1 MVQTYTATAQQP
13 AQSEQDQAIDL
24 GHYIGVFRRRIFYFA
39 IPFVLIL
46 IIGFL
51 ISAIQRPIYRA
62 EGKILVEP
70 PAIPTDLVEPTV
82 TGPATERIEVIQQR
96 IMNRDNLLSIVKKF
110 GLFATEQRWMSGTQ
124 LLDLMRDRA
133 EIQLVDIDT
142 EISQSKDGKKL
153 ATPAAPRPNNK
164 NPAIAFTISFEYENP
179 ELAMKVANE
188 FLTMILNEDVRA
200 RTNRATETTQFLA
213 QEVKRLQGGLD
224 SLNAQIFEAKR
235 NAPISEVIGRGDA
248 ALEKFKSQV
257 AVLTA
262 MKADLV
268 QKETIYSEAHP
279 AVKSLKKRIAA
290 LEKEISQA
298 PKVDPIHP
306 QPTTNIDEL
315 EQQQTS
321 IAKNLDDASK
331 KLIAARLGE
340 SMERNQQSEPLL
352 VIEQPTVPQQ
362 PVKPKRLKLFAV
374 SFALAAI
381 AGVGAVFLVE
391 MFDKSIRGSQELVG
405 VIDSRLVVAIPYIST
420 TGEMLARKHKII
432 RLWAFLA
439 VALSAGIAGAL
450 YIGIEIDFSWFD
462 RPWLA
467 SLTHL
472 SK

>member
-1 MVQTYTATAQQP
+1 M
-13 AQSEQDQAIDL
+13 
-24 GHYIGVFRRRIFYFA
+24 
-39 IPFVLIL
+39 
-46 IIGFL
+46 
-51 ISAIQRPIYRA
+51 
-62 EGKILVEP
+62 
-70 PAIPTDLVEPTV
+70 
-82 TGPATERIEVIQQR
+82 
-96 IMNRDNLLSIVKKF
+96 
-110 GLFATEQRWMSGTQ
+110 
-124 LLDLMRDRA
+124 
-133 EIQLVDIDT
+133 
-142 EISQSKDGKKL
+142 
-153 ATPAAPRPNNK
+153 
-164 NPAIAFTISFEYENP
+164 
-179 ELAMKVANE
+179 
-188 FLTMILNEDVRA
+188 
-200 RTNRATETTQFLA
+200 ETTQFLA
-213 QEVKRLQGGLD
+213 QEVKRLQAGLD

-352 VIEQPTVPQQ
+352 VIEQPAVPQQ

-439 VALSAGIAGAL
+439 VALLAGIAAAL

>member
-1 MVQTYTATAQQP
+1 MVQTYTAQQP
-13 AQSEQDQAIDL
+13 AENEQDQAVDL
-24 GHYIGVFRRRIFYFA
+24 AHYIGIFRRRIFYFA

-46 IIGFL
+46 IVGFL

-82 TGPATERIEVIQQR
+82 TAPATERIEVIQQR

-110 GLFATEQRWMSGTQ
+110 GLFASEQQWMSGTE
-124 LLDLMRDRA
+124 LLDLMRNRA

-142 EISQSKDGKKL
+142 EISQSKDGKKP
-153 ATPAAPRPNNK
+153 ATPATPRPNNK

-213 QEVKRLQGGLD
+213 REVKRMQGELD
-224 SLNAQIFEAKR
+224 TINAQIFEAKR
-235 NAPISEVIGRGDA
+235 NAPISEVIGTGDA
-248 ALEKFKSQV
+248 ALEKFKSEV

-262 MKADLV
+262 MKADLI
-268 QKETIYSEAHP
+268 QKESIYSEAHP

-290 LEKEISQA
+290 LEKDVSQA
-298 PKVDPIHP
+298 PKVDPTRP

-315 EQQQTS
+315 EQQQTF
-321 IAKNLDDASK
+321 IAKNLDDAGK

-352 VIEQPTVPQQ
+352 VIEQPTLPQQ
-362 PVKPKRLKLFAV
+362 PVKPKRLKLF
-374 SFALAAI
+374 SISLALATM
-381 AGVGAVFLVE
+381 AGVGVVFLVE
-391 MFDKSIRGSQELVG
+391 MLDKSVRGSHELVG
-405 VIDSRLVVAIPYIST
+405 VVDSRLVVAIPYIST
-420 TGEMLARKHKII
+420 AGEILARKRTII

-439 VALSAGIAGAL
+439 VALLAGIAAAL
-450 YIGIEIDFSWFD
+450 YIGIQIDFSWFD

>member
-1 MVQTYTATAQQP
+1 MVQTYTAIAQQP
-13 AQSEQDQAIDL
+13 SQNEQDRAIDL
-24 GHYIGVFRRRIFYFA
+24 SHYIGIFRKRIFYFA

-51 ISAIQRPIYRA
+51 IGAIQRPIYRA
-62 EGKILVEP
+62 QGKILVEP

-82 TGPATERIEVIQQR
+82 TAPATERIEVIQQR
-96 IMNRDNLLSIVKKF
+96 IMNRDNLLSVVKKF
-110 GLFATEQRWMSGTQ
+110 GLFASEQRWMPGTQ
-124 LLDLMRDRA
+124 LLDLMRDRT

-268 QKETIYSEAHP
+268 QKETIYSEAH
-279 AVKSLKKRIAA
+279 
-290 LEKEISQA
+290 
-298 PKVDPIHP
+298 
-306 QPTTNIDEL
+306 
-315 EQQQTS
+315 
-321 IAKNLDDASK
+321 
-331 KLIAARLGE
+331 
-340 SMERNQQSEPLL
+340 
-352 VIEQPTVPQQ
+352 
-362 PVKPKRLKLFAV
+362 
-374 SFALAAI
+374 
-381 AGVGAVFLVE
+381 
-391 MFDKSIRGSQELVG
+391 
-405 VIDSRLVVAIPYIST
+405 
-420 TGEMLARKHKII
+420 
-432 RLWAFLA
+432 
-439 VALSAGIAGAL
+439 
-450 YIGIEIDFSWFD
+450 
-462 RPWLA
+462 
-467 SLTHL
+467 
-472 SK
+472 